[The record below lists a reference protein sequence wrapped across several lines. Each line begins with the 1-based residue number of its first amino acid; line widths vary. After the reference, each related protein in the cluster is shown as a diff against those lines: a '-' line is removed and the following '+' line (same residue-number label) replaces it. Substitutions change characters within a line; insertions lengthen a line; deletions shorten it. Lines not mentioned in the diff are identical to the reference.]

1 MCAEPERARSFAVV
15 RPCIGTGSKATG
27 NSSRTT
33 SRKDGASS
41 PSMISTSSEAGANSR
56 QAAAAQPL
64 RLGSGQQRRGRLV
77 YRKTL
82 RQLSDVSSQI
92 RTTSS
97 DLSMVS
103 RQTDKRVEVAQKAS
117 EETSMSVDNVVAASK
132 KLSASINDISQR
144 SAHGAGI
151 ASCAIDR
158 RHSAGPC
165 QIGMAD
171 RRGRRPDQT
180 IAAQTNLRRS
190 TPASRR
196 PARARRTRLCCRRL
210 RGEVA
215 GEPDRQ
221 GRRRDFRADRRH

>member
-1 MCAEPERARSFAVV
+1 MCAESERARSFAVA

-41 PSMISTSSEAGANSR
+41 PSMISTSSEA
-56 QAAAAQPL
+56 
-64 RLGSGQQRRGRLV
+64 V
-77 YRKTL
+77 HRKTL

-132 KLSASINDISQR
+132 KLNASINDISQR